1 VNFQIFERL
10 HWIEEN
16 GMQVSMASAG
26 TLLTTK
32 VEAAKRVDK
41 SSAFFTIYPFHS
53 LPIVCSRRDDNAAG
67 VATAFH
73 SPLRGGASRHASEVK
88 PEVY

>member
-10 HWIEEN
+10 HWIEEK

-32 VEAAKRVDK
+32 VEAAK
-41 SSAFFTIYPFHS
+41 
-53 LPIVCSRRDDNAAG
+53 
-67 VATAFH
+67 
-73 SPLRGGASRHASEVK
+73 
-88 PEVY
+88 